1 MLILGDGPD
10 RKMYEDLV
18 KKEKL
23 EKIVTFF
30 GMQKNPYPYIKEA
43 DYVVLTSDYEGF
55 ALIYQE
61 AMVLNRPIIG
71 TVNVSDSQM
80 DIGRD
85 YANIVSKDEKKMT
98 AEVKKILSL
107 KTKQKEL
114 DYKKIQKK
122 RYENLEKLFNEVI

>member
-1 MLILGDGPD
+1 
-10 RKMYEDLV
+10 
-18 KKEKL
+18 
-23 EKIVTFF
+23 
-30 GMQKNPYPYIKEA
+30 MQKNPYPYIKEA

-85 YANIVSKDEKKMT
+85 YANIVSKDEKKMI
-98 AEVKKILSL
+98 AEVKKILSS
-107 KTKQKEL
+107 KTKQKEI